1 MIVTVPIGWSKRG
14 YCSDAEVAVPSEE
27 HVERLISVRQLANP
41 PHDNPP
47 AKQLVQDWIT
57 HRVAQD
63 EQMRSAGAARKAQ
76 EKAQQE
82 GSG

>member
-1 MIVTVPIGWSKRG
+1 M
-14 YCSDAEVAVPSEE
+14 PSEE
-27 HVERLISVRQLANP
+27 QVKRLISVRQLANP
-41 PHDNPP
+41 PQDSPTT
-47 AKQLVQDWIT
+47 KQLVHDWIAA
-57 HRVAQD
+57 RVAQD